1 MKQVLVLGGVSGAGK
16 TTLRKKMMGEHPAT
30 PVIDAMDIYQE
41 TPELSW
47 KDRFAVMVERLDEA
61 LRDHDI
67 VVLEGYFLPDSP
79 TLKLLLQTL
88 QQLDVVPQY
97 VFLWTTLKEI
107 ERRLSEPEEAGRL
120 ELAQKVWRP
129 L

>member
-1 MKQVLVLGGVSGAGK
+1 MKQVLVLGGVSGVGK
-16 TTLRKKMMGEHPAT
+16 TTLRKTMMGEHPST

-61 LRDHDI
+61 LSDHDV

-79 TLKLLLQTL
+79 TLKLLLLTL
-88 QQLDVVPQY
+88 EQLDVAPQY
-97 VFLWTTLKEI
+97 VFLWTTLDEI
-107 ERRLSEPEEAGRL
+107 ERRLAQPEDAGRL
-120 ELAQKVWRP
+120 ELARKVWRP